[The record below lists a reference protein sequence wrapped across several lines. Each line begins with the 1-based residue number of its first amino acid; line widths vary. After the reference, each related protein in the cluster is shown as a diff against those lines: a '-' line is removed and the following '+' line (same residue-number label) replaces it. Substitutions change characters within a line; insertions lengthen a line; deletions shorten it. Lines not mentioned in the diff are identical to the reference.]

1 MMPSNQNMGDENS
14 VYFIDGNLLF
24 KLKKT
29 FMIMSDY
36 DLWMTQAKQIPLK
49 HIIWLESVSQN
60 LRVWQ

>member
-36 DLWMTQAKQIPLK
+36 DL
-49 HIIWLESVSQN
+49 
-60 LRVWQ
+60 